1 MISTISTKY
10 ANLMH
15 FHENQEEGVGK
26 TGETEKQGKQGER
39 KVSQWG
45 GEELVADLVG
55 GLGSYPTSKLHFVS
69 RKCNPACYKLSP
81 YYVW

>member
-1 MISTISTKY
+1 
-10 ANLMH
+10 MH

-39 KVSQWG
+39 KVSQAG

-55 GLGSYPTSKLHFVS
+55 GLGRYPSSKLYF
-69 RKCNPACYKLSP
+69 LSIK
-81 YYVW
+81 